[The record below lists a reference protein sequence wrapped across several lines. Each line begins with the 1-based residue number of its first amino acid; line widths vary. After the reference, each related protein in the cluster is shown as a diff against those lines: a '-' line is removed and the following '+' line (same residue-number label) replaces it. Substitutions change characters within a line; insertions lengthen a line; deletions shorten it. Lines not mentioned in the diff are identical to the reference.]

1 MTRATF
7 YNPFTKCAVILSE
20 IPNRRNSHTNNGGFL
35 CGGDFTERNCIY
47 FTDTEDGAWVNVTQ
61 NLIHERV
68 HHAGWEIDQGR
79 GVMLMGGA
87 GSETTTEIVF
97 LNGTVVAGYD
107 LKDAYR

>member
-1 MTRATF
+1 M
-7 YNPFTKCAVILSE
+7 
-20 IPNRRNSHTNNGGFL
+20 

-47 FTDTEDGAWVNVTQ
+47 FSDTEDGAWVNVTQ

-68 HHAGWEIDQGR
+68 HHAGWEIDQGM

-87 GSETTTEIVF
+87 GSETTTEIVY

-107 LKDAYR
+107 LKDAYG